1 MLPLFVAI
9 EAKNIPACL
18 ELLQHYTEQQLRHRR
33 QVISPSS
40 SLHHITSVMIKV
52 MPRHR

>member
-33 QVISPSS
+33 
-40 SLHHITSVMIKV
+40 KV
-52 MPRHR
+52 TLAVFSTRLSWWRRS

>member
-33 QVISPSS
+33 
-40 SLHHITSVMIKV
+40 KV
-52 MPRHR
+52 T